1 MCWARSRLRSA
12 IPWPAIST
20 EATGMS
26 GATLVW
32 LDALAGGLC
41 TPEAF
46 LAGMREHIDGDPD
59 EGWEALSLLDQYYRR
74 GKIKP
79 EIFHA
84 VKSQLESS
92 ALHVGDDMVE
102 DTVADTVAGAAAGV
116 RPSATRARARGA
128 VPAQAQTQGRA
139 RAPAPA
145 AAAAPAPA
153 PAATVAAASTAAA
166 A

>member
-20 EATGMS
+20 EDTDMG

-46 LAGMREHIDGDPD
+46 LAGMREHINGDPD
-59 EGWEALSLLDQYYRR
+59 ECWEALSLLDQYYRR

-79 EIFHA
+79 EIFHT

-92 ALHVGDDMVE
+92 ALNVDDDAVA
-102 DTVADTVAGAAAGV
+102 DAVADT
-116 RPSATRARARGA
+116 
-128 VPAQAQTQGRA
+128 
-139 RAPAPA
+139 
-145 AAAAPAPA
+145 
-153 PAATVAAASTAAA
+153 
-166 A
+166 